1 MPSPLPRASRAPFVA
16 LALAV
21 LLGSATA
28 PALAQRGNPF
38 QPPAAKVQYAPDRD
52 FDLIHVKVETNVDW
66 EAKKFAGTT
75 TSTIAPLRGS
85 LPTIRLHVGKGVEV
99 KGARVDGVKATFV
112 RDDAWL
118 LVTPGRP
125 VAAGAKALVAV
136 DYAGGSTQGSGFGSG
151 GGWHWMRPD
160 ASRPN
165 RIGFWT
171 QGETGWNRQWMVSW
185 DYPND
190 MATSETITTVPKDW
204 TVVGNG
210 VEVSNVVSGASRT
223 VHWRMTQPHAT
234 YLLSLVGGPFDVKK
248 SAWEGLPLWYVVPK
262 GKGDWIEPSF
272 SDTPDML
279 TFFSKITGVRY
290 PWPKYAQNA
299 MFDFGGGM
307 ENVSSTTLGE
317 GALTDGKDGWRSM
330 ASLNAHELAHQ
341 WFGDLVTCKDWGTVW
356 LNESFA
362 TFFQALYFEH
372 SRGKWAYEREI
383 EGDIQGYLGEA
394 RSYRRPIAT
403 VLYSD
408 PDAMFDAHTYPKGA
422 AVMHSLRRMLGD
434 GPYFAGIKRYL
445 TLHRH
450 QPVETHDLERAFT
463 EASGV
468 NVKPFFDQWI
478 RKPGHP
484 VLSYSWDWDAAKSE
498 AVVTVKQEQDTADGT
513 PVYRIPTKVGVI
525 AGDRLE
531 RRAVVLDAATTT
543 LRVPAPVRP
552 DAVVLDPDRDFL
564 REMKHT
570 FASGEWRAIVRH
582 SPSAIDRATAFEA
595 ILANQPT
602 EADIRML
609 VELVRADRDRFPVF
623 TRTTA
628 LAKGA
633 RPELRAL
640 WRSHLPHASL
650 ERRADAVRALAALP
664 ADPADRPLL
673 AARVDATEMT
683 PVVLA
688 AIQAVSQW
696 DATAARPVLE
706 RAVGIASRGDVVA
719 RAARR
724 GLEGLKDR
732 K

>member
-1 MPSPLPRASRAPFVA
+1 MPSPLFRSLVVASSVI
-16 LALAV
+16 AV
-21 LLGSATA
+21 GSIQA
-28 PALAQRGNPF
+28 PAARAQRGNPF

-52 FDLIHVKVETNVDW
+52 YDLLHVKVETKVDW
-66 EAKKFAGTT
+66 EAKRFTGTT
-75 TSTIAPLRGS
+75 HSTITALRGD
-85 LPTIRLHVGKGVEV
+85 LKALRVHVGKALEV
-99 KGARVDGVKATFV
+99 KAVRVDGMKAEFV
-112 RDDAWL
+112 RDDPWL
-118 LVTPGRP
+118 VITPARSIAFG
-125 VAAGAKALVAV
+125 VKALVSV
-136 DYAGGSTQGSGFGSG
+136 DYAGGNTQGSGFGSG

-160 ASRPN
+160 TARPN

-171 QGETGWNRQWMVSW
+171 QGETGWNRQWMATW

-190 MATSETITTVPKDW
+190 LATSETITTVPKDW

-210 VEVSNVVSGASRT
+210 VPVSDRVEGTTRT
-223 VHWRMTQPHAT
+223 VHWRMNQPHAT

-248 SAWEGLPLWYVVPK
+248 SNWEDVPLWYVVPK

-279 TFFSKITGVRY
+279 AFFSRITGVRY

-317 GALTDGKDGWRSM
+317 GALTDGKDGWRNM

-372 SRGKWAYEREI
+372 SRGRNAYEREI

-422 AVMHSLRRMLGD
+422 AVMHTLRRLLGD

-445 TLHRH
+445 SQHRH

-463 EASGV
+463 EASGI

-484 VLSYSWDWDAAKSE
+484 ILSYGWDWDAAKRE
-498 AVVTVKQEQDTADGT
+498 VVVTVKQEQDTADGT
-513 PVYRIPTKVGVI
+513 PVYRIATTVGVI
-525 AGDRLE
+525 AGDNLA
-531 RRAVVLDAATTT
+531 RRPVTIDGTTT
-543 LRVPAPVRP
+543 TVRLPAPVHP

-564 REMKHT
+564 REMRHA
-570 FASGEWRAIVRH
+570 FGAGEWRAIVRTA
-582 SPSAIDRATAFEA
+582 SSAIDRTTAFEA

-602 EADIRML
+602 DADIRML
-609 VELVRADRDRFPVF
+609 ADLLRADKDRFPVF
-623 TRTTA
+623 PRSA
-628 LAKGA
+628 SLSRVP
-633 RPELRAL
+633 RPELRSL
-640 WRSHLPHASL
+640 WRAEIAHLSM
-650 ERRADAVRALAALP
+650 ER
-664 ADPADRPLL
+664 
-673 AARVDATEMT
+673 RVDAVKALGALPLEAADRTAIAGRIDAGEMT
-683 PVVLA
+683 PVILA
-688 AIQAVSQW
+688 AIDVVSKWDPAQARVH
-696 DATAARPVLE
+696 LE
-706 RAVGIASRGDVVA
+706 RATKLSSRGDVVSKA
-719 RAARR
+719 AKRA
-724 GLEGLKDR
+724 LEAMKAA